1 MWISYHSRKGGRRL
15 RIRIGIDIGSTHTD
29 AVALEGKELIVA
41 DKVMT
46 TPDLTTGLLNAI
58 SKVMEKL
65 GERKNE
71 VDTLM
76 IGTTH
81 GLNALHQGKGLN
93 RVAIIRIGL
102 PAGEGVPPVFDWP
115 EQLARDRKS
124 VV

>member
-58 SKVMEKL
+58 SKVMEID
-65 GERKNE
+65 ERGRQE
-71 VDTLM
+71 
-76 IGTTH
+76 
-81 GLNALHQGKGLN
+81 
-93 RVAIIRIGL
+93 
-102 PAGEGVPPVFDWP
+102 
-115 EQLARDRKS
+115 
-124 VV
+124 